1 MSLKTINISKYL
13 DSTFLKAS
21 AELKISDEELKEKI
35 RDTEE
40 EKKTHRIR
48 TKLKKAATSCDNPGI
63 KQVWYKKLNEFN
75 LKQVSTNK

>member
-1 MSLKTINISKYL
+1 MIDEIRLQLIR
-13 DSTFLKAS
+13 
-21 AELKISDEELKEKI
+21 ELNM
-35 RDTEE
+35 TEE

-48 TKLKKAATSCDNPGI
+48 TKLKKAATSCDNPEI